1 MERLLRSQ
9 IIVSLCAIAFAAETY
24 LATGLPTDP
33 WGLILVFSSTLLLYS
48 IAQLRFDISRA
59 IMGNIRLSLTG
70 DRMNVFLAAI
80 SLIITLPLLTQINP
94 LGQLVYLI
102 ISLSAILYVMPFRF
116 KGRNVSG
123 LREIPVFKNIL
134 LSAVWAFATVILP
147 FSFTGELQYDD
158 QILFMALRRFLFV
171 YSLTVIFDIRDQEH
185 DRRSGF
191 RTLPMSVGVNNTKAL
206 AIGALIMFLVLTV
219 TDPAISTSAVMHYQE
234 ALIFS
239 ALITMALIMLAD
251 ARRKNA
257 YYIVI
262 VDGSM
267 IMQFLVVIAFSL
279 I

>member
-1 MERLLRSQ
+1 MERILRSQ
-9 IIVSLCAIAFAAETY
+9 LIVSLCALAFAAETY
-24 LATGLPTDP
+24 LVTGLHASHL
-33 WGLILVFSSTLLLYS
+33 GLTLVFSSTLLLYN

-70 DRMNVFLAAI
+70 DRMNVILAAA

-116 KGRNVSG
+116 RGRNVRG

-134 LSAVWAFATVILP
+134 LSAVWAFATVLLP
-147 FSFTGELQYDD
+147 FAFTGSLQYDE
-158 QILFMALRRFLFV
+158 QIIFMALRRFLFV

-185 DRRSGF
+185 DRRAGF
-191 RTLPMSVGVNNTKAL
+191 RTLPMSVGVKNTKAL
-206 AIGALIMFLVLTV
+206 AIGTLVIFLVLALA
-219 TDPAISTSAVMHYQE
+219 DPAIRASAVTHYRE

-251 ARRKNA
+251 TRRRNA

-267 IMQFLVVIAFSL
+267 IMQFLIVAAFSL
-279 I
+279 Y